1 MAAKKSLKSPL
12 CQATKSNVF
21 FVNKAL
27 GDLAVCETV
36 KPGDEGP
43 YIPNWAPSGGSVVL
57 ANPGNEKWQ
66 RIGSHFYLDA
76 AGFTSLSIAWNPTLL
91 KPDFNAPLKF
101 NYWMRI
107 NAWAQLAQSPHRGR
121 GKWCGG
127 YELLYNYSAPR
138 DKRNDGVL

>member
-66 RIGSHFYLDA
+66 RIGSHFYVNYPGWFIEEACMWGETIGLH
-76 AGFTSLSIAWNPTLL
+76 LL
-91 KPDFNAPLKF
+91 LIPS
-101 NYWMRI
+101 WMRRVSLPS
-107 NAWAQLAQSPHRGR
+107 ALRGTPHF
-121 GKWCGG
+121 
-127 YELLYNYSAPR
+127 
-138 DKRNDGVL
+138 